1 MKWQH
6 HRIKRSLGLFQP
18 LQFILSVG
26 VSLLAQWEKELALSL
41 LWLRLLLW
49 HWFSPWPRNFHL
61 PWAQPKKKKKKKVY
75 IHKNNHYENSI
86 VLVVFHLCIL
96 PM

>member
-1 MKWQH
+1 MGKGAGIVPAVAQVVAMALVQ
-6 HRIKRSLGLFQP
+6 S
-18 LQFILSVG
+18 
-26 VSLLAQWEKELALSL
+26 LAQEFPPAMGS
-41 LWLRLLLW
+41 
-49 HWFSPWPRNFHL
+49 
-61 PWAQPKKKKKKKVY
+61 AKKKKKKVY